1 MNWRTT
7 AVLFLIVLLLGGY
20 VYYQSQQETE
30 PTATPTAAAPTPAR
44 VALITGASVE
54 QVERLDVT
62 RFAEGTT
69 ASFQRDGRGNWTR
82 TVPTTTQVIS
92 QTLNTQVTGLINL
105 RSSRSLA
112 PDLNPL
118 SAYGLEEPA
127 YEIVLVTAGEGDQRL
142 RFTLLVGDETPT
154 GNSFYVQERG
164 DPQVYVIPKG
174 SIENVIGLLDNPPLP
189 ISTAEEG

>member
-30 PTATPTAAAPTPAR
+30 LAATPTPAAPTPER
-44 VALITGASVE
+44 VALITNASVE
-54 QVERLDVT
+54 QIERLDIT
-62 RFAEGTT
+62 RIEEGTT
-69 ASFQRDGRGNWTR
+69 ASFQRNGRGNWTR

-92 QTLNTQVTGLINL
+92 QTLNTHVTGLINL

-127 YEIVLVTAGEGDQRL
+127 YEIVLVATGEGDRRL
-142 RFTLLVGDETPT
+142 RYTLLVGDETPT
-154 GNSFYVQERG
+154 GNSFYVQKRG
-164 DPQVYVIPKG
+164 DPQVYTVPKG

-189 ISTAEEG
+189 EPTAEEG